1 MAGEQKGP
9 AFPPSHPGEILRE
22 DIMPALVMSVTEL
35 ANHLGVSRQ
44 ALSGLINERKS
55 VSMEMAQRLG
65 LAFGNKARF
74 WLALQMQYDSWHA
87 ENTLSV
93 DVAPLD
99 WDDQAA

>member
-1 MAGEQKGP
+1 MANKQTLP

-22 DIMPALVMSVTEL
+22 MIMPALGMNVTQL
-35 ANHLGVSRQ
+35 AHHLGVSRQ

-74 WLALQMQYDSWHA
+74 WLALQMQYDTWHA
-87 ENTLSV
+87 ENTIKV
-93 DVAPLD
+93 NVERLD
-99 WDDQAA
+99 WEDEAA

>member
-1 MAGEQKGP
+1 MASKNILP
-9 AFPPSHPGEILRE
+9 AFQPSHPGEILRE
-22 DIMPALVMSVTEL
+22 DIMPALGMNVTEL

-74 WLALQMQYDSWHA
+74 WLALQMQHDAWHA
-87 ENTLSV
+87 ENTITV
-93 DVAPLD
+93 DVERLE
-99 WDDQAA
+99 WDHEAA